1 MASESSVAA
10 ASRGPSEPDPA
21 PGSLRNTPTPAAEEA
36 ARDVK
41 LAEEEL
47 LKQSLE
53 EKEKQL
59 AELKDKYLRS
69 AAELENARRRWERER
84 VELAF
89 FVKSGILFSLIP
101 VWEEIRRGA
110 REMALMP
117 ALDEKVKQGFLMTMK
132 NFEKFLGE
140 QGLEKVSSAVGAKL
154 DPFVHEVVR
163 RIEGGHA
170 DEGTIVAVE
179 QDGYALAGKILRPA
193 RVIVAGKKV

>member
-84 VELAF
+84 GELAF

-101 VWEEIRRGA
+101 VWEEIRRGNCTTA
-110 REMALMP
+110 EI
-117 ALDEKVKQGFLMTMK
+117 EKIITASGENIKRFFQK
-132 NFEKFLGE
+132 NEASFF
-140 QGLEKVSSAVGAKL
+140 
-154 DPFVHEVVR
+154 
-163 RIEGGHA
+163 
-170 DEGTIVAVE
+170 
-179 QDGYALAGKILRPA
+179 IL
-193 RVIVAGKKV
+193 